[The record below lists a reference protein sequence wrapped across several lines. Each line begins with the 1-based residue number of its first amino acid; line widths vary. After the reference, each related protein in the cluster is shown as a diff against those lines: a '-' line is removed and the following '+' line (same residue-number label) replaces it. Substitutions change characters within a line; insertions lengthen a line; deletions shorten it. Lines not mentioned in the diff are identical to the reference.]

1 MILYDIKQFILFH
14 LKILKV
20 SLKSLKRI
28 FKNIRI
34 ITLFIKNTIFLYIN
48 HFREEVCHNNNVNL
62 VYFFKISFVFNRIH
76 SIIVFIYR

>member
-48 HFREEVCHNNNVNL
+48 HFREEVSHNNNVNL
-62 VYFFKISFVFNRIH
+62 VYFFKISFVF
-76 SIIVFIYR
+76 

>member
-48 HFREEVCHNNNVNL
+48 HFREEVSHNNNVNL
-62 VYFFKISFVFNRIH
+62 VYFFQDKLCF
-76 SIIVFIYR
+76 